1 MGDFPGLAERYPKAV
16 LDQRTRIA
24 TSGTFRERVAFD
36 LVDRPQHTFGLLAA
50 ADVARFVG
58 VDEITAIEFGVAEGA
73 GLRNLANVAASVT
86 AETGVRIEVTGF
98 DSGRGLPRPIDY
110 RDHPEIW
117 SEGDFTMGDPG
128 ALRSRLPAGTAL
140 VLGPVHETLPSFVD
154 TLSVPIGYVS
164 FDLDLYSGTRDAL
177 ALFDAAPEL
186 LLPVVVSYF
195 DDIIGSP
202 RRIGSLFRSS
212 GAGALLAIEEFNRR
226 NTLRQLDPIRILR
239 HRRPLDRELW
249 IERMSALHVFDHPS
263 RSLPS
268 TRDPLSM
275 EAHFKAPNFEWPA

>member
-1 MGDFPGLAERYPKAV
+1 MGDFPGLAERYPQAV
-16 LDQRTRIA
+16 IDQRARVA
-24 TSGTFRERVAFD
+24 TSGTFRERVRFD
-36 LVDRPQHTFGLLAA
+36 LVDRPQHAFGLLAA

-73 GLRNLANVAASVT
+73 GLSNLANIAASVT
-86 AETGVRIEVTGF
+86 AETGVRIAVAGF

-117 SEGDFTMGDPG
+117 SEGDFAMGDPS

-140 VLGPVHETLPSFVD
+140 VLGPVHETLPSFVR
-154 TLSVPIGYVS
+154 TLSAPVGYVS

-177 ALFDAAPEL
+177 TLFDASPEL

-195 DDIIGSP
+195 DDVIGSP

-212 GAGALLAIEEFNRR
+212 GAGALLAIEEFNSRH
-226 NTLRQLDPIRILR
+226 TLRQLDPIRILR
-239 HRRPLDRELW
+239 YRRPLDRELW
-249 IERMSALHVFDHPS
+249 IERMCALHAFDHPF

-268 TRDPLSM
+268 TRDALPM
-275 EAHFKAPNFEWPA
+275 EDHYRVPTFEWPA